1 MAFWSSEKLK
11 QRAQGGSLIA
21 PYDPNRVKHGGYEL
35 SVGPESFLTSDPSG
49 KKQQLEPKGQ
59 VVIPPGQLG
68 LLLTDEQVT
77 VPLDAIGFISIKASI
92 KFRGLVNVSGFHV
105 DPGFKGRLKF
115 SVYNAGSQ
123 NVLLSRNQPAFL
135 IWFSDLDRETKDS
148 YNGDHQDQAD
158 ITAED
163 VMRLQGEIASPGQLR
178 KEIQDLQNS
187 LTNVKY
193 TMAVLL
199 TLVGVV
205 LAAALRLIP
214 LPSIF
219 TPTTQPPPA
228 GQSPALGQ
236 GKTSAPSM
244 SGTSEEPKVSSPAAK
259 RASKSSASGQ
269 VNLQKTE

>member
-1 MAFWSSEKLK
+1 MAFWSSEKLEE
-11 QRAQGGSLIA
+11 RSQGGSLIA

-35 SVGPESFLTSDPSG
+35 SVGPESFLTSDQSG
-49 KKQQLEPKGQ
+49 KKQQLEPTGQ

-123 NVLLSRNQPAFL
+123 NVVLSRNQPAFL
-135 IWFSDLDRETKDS
+135 IWFSDLDRETKKP
-148 YNGDHQDQAD
+148 YNGDHQNQTE

-178 KEIQDLQNS
+178 KEIKDLQNS
-187 LTNVKY
+187 LTNIKY
-193 TMAVLL
+193 MVTVLL
-199 TLVGVV
+199 TLVGII

-219 TPTTQPPPA
+219 MPT
-228 GQSPALGQ
+228 GQLPSAIQRAPVDQ
-236 GKTSAPSM
+236 GKASDQSTSTT
-244 SGTSEEPKVSSPAAK
+244 SGESKVSSSALK
-259 RASKSSASGQ
+259 KTSKSSASGPGS
-269 VNLQKTE
+269 LQKTE